1 MQWITLDEALVHEG
15 LTATE
20 AKALLEAQA
29 CHAEAPEERRRDPI
43 PGLCQGLAARIRQ
56 CVLAGGRT
64 VLQGTELAIPAALR
78 LDAVAIL
85 RYKVLT
91 RLALN
96 VSEDRR
102 LEAQEAEKRLDAIAR
117 GELPLADSAVQQTP
131 TYHGRPHRWK
141 NPEAGGVMPTR
152 TRARI

>member
-1 MQWITLDEALVHEG
+1 MQWITLDDALANEG
-15 LTATE
+15 LTSTE
-20 AKALLEAQA
+20 AEALREAKELQ
-29 CHAEAPEERRRDPI
+29 DPI

-56 CVLAGGRT
+56 CVLAGGRS
-64 VLQGTELAIPAALR
+64 VLHGTELSIPAALR

-96 VSEDRR
+96 VTEDRR

-117 GELPLADSAVQQTP
+117 GELPLADNAVQQVP

-141 NPEAGGVMPTR
+141 NPESGGIMPTR
-152 TRARI
+152 RK